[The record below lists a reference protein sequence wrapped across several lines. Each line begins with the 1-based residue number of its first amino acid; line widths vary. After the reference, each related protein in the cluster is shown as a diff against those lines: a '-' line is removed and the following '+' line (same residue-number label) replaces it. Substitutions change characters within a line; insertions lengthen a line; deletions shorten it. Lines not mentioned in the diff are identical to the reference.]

1 MKKGLEFMLIYV
13 ICVCLLVHSGVQHI
27 LLTMLITWW
36 VSCFRHD
43 LLTFAGA
50 CVQEWIIQ
58 RKLQHCVQKTQDDDR
73 QSTTQTKKKSNTNV
87 NKNRG
92 AHRHPQR

>member
-1 MKKGLEFMLIYV
+1 MIYKNV
-13 ICVCLLVHSGVQHI
+13 RVNRRGN
-27 LLTMLITWW
+27 
-36 VSCFRHD
+36 
-43 LLTFAGA
+43 
-50 CVQEWIIQ
+50 QEWIIQ